1 MSTEKAPRW
10 SYGRIV
16 AVTVVVL
23 VVIAAGMGVAGSRQA
38 PRVGAA
44 QLDEAYAVEN
54 TGSQLVLAPNQPMQA
69 GKLRVSTTPVTGATV
84 RKHDGKVVVTFA
96 QALHYDTDYDVTVG
110 PVTGRYTGARG
121 SLHYRFRTPSPTL
134 FTLVRSG
141 TLDDGKPDRIVQV
154 EGSIERT
161 VFRAGVILEYADAGT
176 SLIAST
182 YDRGVNRLVRID
194 DDGRVHPA
202 YRLDVPAQKP
212 IFGLRADPRTGLF
225 GYITPPHGEETE
237 RLYVRDVAD
246 PYVGRTPVKATDGTP
261 IEVLDWMLIPGTRE
275 AVVQDTSGRIF
286 MTNPDKPDAKPTP
299 LGTYGRISGFV
310 PSTTVLTLPDN
321 NSSGIRL
328 LDPLHG
334 ISRTVPRQDL
344 PAEDSGAYALQQL
357 SLDESGR
364 AVVVE
369 WSPGDGEGSYRIA
382 VIGHGKPRYL
392 LASEPG
398 KADNVSICL
407 APDGGHVAI
416 VVQPSHG
423 TDDGYPVQPSR
434 GDVMTYFADTGGGA
448 VHEAPGAQPQW
459 CSSGPTSNAV
469 SPDSQ

>member
-1 MSTEKAPRW
+1 MSTEGAARW

-16 AVTVVVL
+16 TVTVVVL
-23 VVIAAGMGVAGSRQA
+23 TVIAAGLGVLGSQQA
-38 PRVGAA
+38 PRVRAA

-54 TGSQLVLAPNQPMQA
+54 GGSQLVLAANQPMHT
-69 GKLRVSTTPVTGATV
+69 GKLRVTTSPATGATV
-84 RKHDGKVVVTFA
+84 RKHDGKVVVTFG
-96 QALHYDTDYDVTVG
+96 QALHYDTTYDVTVG

-121 SLHYRFRTPSPTL
+121 SLRYSFRTPSPTL
-134 FTLVRSG
+134 FTLIRSG
-141 TLDDGKPDRIVQV
+141 TLDDGEPDRIVEV
-154 EGSIERT
+154 DGSIERT
-161 VFRAGVILEYADAGT
+161 VFRNDVILEYADAGT

-194 DDGRVHPA
+194 DDGKTHG
-202 YRLDVPAQKP
+202 LGLSAQKP
-212 IFGLRADPRTGLF
+212 VFGLRADPRTGLF
-225 GYITPPHGEETE
+225 GYITPPDGKQTE

-246 PYVGRTPVKATDGTP
+246 PSVGRAPVKATDGTAM
-261 IEVLDWMLIPGTRE
+261 EVIDWMLIPGTRE
-275 AVVQDTSGRIF
+275 AVVQDSSGRVF
-286 MTNPDKPDAKPTP
+286 MTNPDKPDTKPTP

-334 ISRTVPRQDL
+334 ISRTVPRKDL

-357 SLDESGR
+357 ALDESGR

-369 WSPGDGEGSYRIA
+369 WSPGDDGGSYRIA
-382 VIGHGKPRYL
+382 VIGKGKPRYL
-392 LASEPG
+392 LATEPG

-407 APDGGHVAI
+407 APDGGHVAV

-423 TDDGYPVQPSR
+423 KDDGYPVQPSR
-434 GDVMTYFADTGGGA
+434 SDMTTYFANTGGGS
-448 VHEAPGAQPQW
+448 VQEALGSQPQW